1 MSSSTKLREM
11 AEYHARECVR
21 AANLTDDAENRE
33 LLLKMAREWAQEAQR
48 RGSHACLHRL
58 RPPKRRSTG
67 VTRGMADRPLRPA
80 ACRNSKA
87 SSVSMPAARRLA
99 SIHSPI

>member
-48 RGSHACLHRL
+48 RGSHACLPPEDLLSRRASRL
-58 RPPKRRSTG
+58 RPPKRSSTG
-67 VTRGMADRPLRPA
+67 VTRGNGR
-80 ACRNSKA
+80 
-87 SSVSMPAARRLA
+87 
-99 SIHSPI
+99 SPIAAGRVPQL

>member
-1 MSSSTKLREM
+1 VSRCDAHHRQEISDRYTYGEWFNMNHSSSHGEAEMSSSTELREM

-48 RGSHACLHRL
+48 RGSHASLHPDDTNL
-58 RPPKRRSTG
+58 RVEPR
-67 VTRGMADRPLRPA
+67 A
-80 ACRNSKA
+80 
-87 SSVSMPAARRLA
+87 
-99 SIHSPI
+99 

>member
-48 RGSHACLHRL
+48 RGSHACL
-58 RPPKRRSTG
+58 PPDDSTLL
-67 VTRGMADRPLRPA
+67 VEPR
-80 ACRNSKA
+80 
-87 SSVSMPAARRLA
+87 V
-99 SIHSPI
+99 